1 MRAVEQ
7 AIRGLEEE
15 QWRKSDPEKSAR
27 ADDMVAK
34 LQQAIGK
41 VEADLEKAR
50 AAGDQKKVADLEENL
65 SSRRS
70 FLEMAQ
76 RASADFSG

>member
-34 LQQAIGK
+34 LEQAIGK
-41 VEADLEKAR
+41 VEADLERAR

-65 SSRRS
+65 ASRRS

-76 RASADFSG
+76 RASADYR